1 MFIAKISAGRTVRE
15 FIGGTMAAPVVYT
28 CFWLVIFG
36 GAGLPF
42 FFKSHRFVRC
52 FQFERSGMRMERE
65 AAGAGLCCHNF
76 DFTRW
81 LFNSHFWPLDKLW
94 QALTNL
100 ANLMN
105 FDFTRW
111 LLLLTTWQ
119 RPSITCNA
127 QWTTKYESF
136 LAYLASD
143 DSIHLNFLPRVKNL
157 TSSLVSVDDRL
168 CLDGTCNSCSIRS
181 NWTN

>member
-81 LFNSHFWPLDKLW
+81 L
-94 QALTNL
+94 
-100 ANLMN
+100 
-105 FDFTRW
+105 
-111 LLLLTTWQ
+111 LLLTTWQ

-181 NWTN
+181 NWRN

>member
-42 FFKSHRFVRC
+42 FKSWVQSDSLRFRFVRC

-81 LFNSHFWPLDKLW
+81 L
-94 QALTNL
+94 
-100 ANLMN
+100 
-105 FDFTRW
+105 
-111 LLLLTTWQ
+111 LLLTTWQ
-119 RPSITCNA
+119 RASITCNA
-127 QWTTKYESF
+127 QWTTRYRSF
-136 LAYLASD
+136 LAYPAS
-143 DSIHLNFLPRVKNL
+143 DSIHLYFLPRVKNR
-157 TSSLVSVDDRL
+157 TSSLVSVDDHL
-168 CLDGTCNSCSIRS
+168 CLDGTCNSCSIR
-181 NWTN
+181 